1 MIAFLLIFLISILLS
16 YVVYLQLCYVEQLI
30 LNAVKVP
37 QITNMRCF
45 TSKAGL
51 SYLSSESAFAGNF
64 LINILLHNIVHFY
77 MALADSQDPTPSQ
90 V

>member
-16 YVVYLQLCYVEQLI
+16 YVVYLQLCYVEQPI

-51 SYLSSESAFAGNF
+51 SCLVSESAFAGNF
-64 LINILLHNIVHFY
+64 FYKHLHYIILCIFKWY
-77 MALADSQDPTPSQ
+77 
-90 V
+90 